1 MRVAIV
7 SDIHGNLSA
16 LEAVLADLEEVHPD
30 LVLHGGDLALGGPH
44 PAEVA
49 DRIDGNIE
57 HCRVAYDVERV
68 ASDML
73 AMNYPN
79 AAVYSEWLRTG
90 IWPR

>member
-1 MRVAIV
+1 MTVVNSGSVSLSLDGDMRANYVII
-7 SDIHGNLSA
+7 D
-16 LEAVLADLEEVHPD
+16 
-30 LVLHGGDLALGGPH
+30 
-44 PAEVA
+44 
-49 DRIDGNIE
+49 DGNIE
-57 HCRVAYDVERV
+57 HHRVAYDVERV